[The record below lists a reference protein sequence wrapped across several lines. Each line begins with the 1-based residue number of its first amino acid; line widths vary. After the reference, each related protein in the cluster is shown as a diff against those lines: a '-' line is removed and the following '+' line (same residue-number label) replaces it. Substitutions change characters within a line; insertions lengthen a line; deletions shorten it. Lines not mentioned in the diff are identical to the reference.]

1 MKQLLLSFYG
11 DDFTGSADAME
22 ALCLGGVRCVL
33 FLEPP
38 TREQLNER
46 FSDLRAVGVAGASRT
61 MTPAQM
67 DAHLPGVFRQMRELG
82 AAIAHY
88 KVCSTFDS
96 SPTVGSIGRAIDIG
110 QRVFNSPFV
119 PLVVGAPALKRYCL
133 FGNLF
138 ASFNAGSAGGV
149 TEMHRIDRHPV
160 MSRHPVTPMR
170 EGDLR
175 LHLAAQT
182 DKRIALFDIL
192 QMTGAPDEVDERLGK
207 LLAGGPEVVLFDV
220 LDDERLAEAGR
231 LIWQSCGDDTLFV
244 AGSSGVEYA
253 LAAHWQSSG
262 ALGEAADYPAAGEVT
277 QLVVMSG
284 SCSAVTKGQIE
295 WAETHGYAAFEMDAV
310 KLADEE
316 TAEGARA
323 QLRRQALSALSEGR
337 SVVLY
342 SAKGPDDPRIA
353 ATAEAMRSRGLD
365 ELSARER
372 LGEQQGVLLRELLQ
386 ASKLSRACV
395 AGGDTSSH
403 AVRQF
408 GIYAL
413 GLRTPLAPGSPLC
426 RVYSHDARFDG
437 LELAMKGGQH
447 GRADYFD
454 CVRRGLY

>member
-1 MKQLLLSFYG
+1 MMKRLLLSFYG

-38 TREQLNER
+38 TREQLEER

-67 DAHLPGVFRQMRELG
+67 EAHLPGVFRRLRELG

-138 ASFNAGSAGGV
+138 ASFSAGGV
-149 TEMHRIDRHPV
+149 TEIHRIDRHPV
-160 MSRHPVTPMR
+160 MSRHPVTPIR

-175 LHLAAQT
+175 RHLAAQT

-192 QMTGAPDEVDERLGK
+192 QLSGESEEVDARLRRM
-207 LLAGGPEVVLFDV
+207 LAESPDVVLFDV

-231 LIWQSCGDDTLFV
+231 LIWQSCGDNTLFV

-253 LAAHWQSSG
+253 LAAYWRSSG
-262 ALGEAADYPAAGEVT
+262 AIDESSTYPAAGEVA
-277 QLVVMSG
+277 QLVVVSG

-295 WAETHGYAAFEMDAV
+295 WAEAHGYAAFEMDSV
-310 KLADEE
+310 RLAGEE
-316 TAEGARA
+316 TAEAARA
-323 QLRRQALSALSEGR
+323 QLRQQALSVLSDGR

-372 LGEQQGVLLRELLQ
+372 LGEQQGILLRELLQ

-403 AVRQF
+403 VVRQL

-447 GRADYFD
+447 GRPDYFD
-454 CVRRGLY
+454 CVRRGFY

>member
-67 DAHLPGVFRQMRELG
+67 DAHLPGVFERLRELD

-110 QRVFNSPFV
+110 RRVFNSPFV
-119 PLVVGAPALKRYCL
+119 PLVVGAPALHRYCL

-138 ASFNAGSAGGV
+138 ASFTAGGV
-149 TEMHRIDRHPV
+149 TETYRIDRHPV

-192 QMTGAPDEVDERLGK
+192 QLTGAPAEVNERLK
-207 LLAGGPEVVLFDV
+207 RVIAQSPEVVLFDV

-231 LIWQSCGDDTLFV
+231 LIWQSCDDGTLFV

-253 LAAHWQSSG
+253 LAAHWRSSG
-262 ALGEAADYPAAGEVT
+262 ALGEAADYPAAGEVA
-277 QLVVMSG
+277 QLVVVSG

-295 WAETHGYAAFEMDAV
+295 WAEAHGYAAFEMDAV
-310 KLADEE
+310 RLADEE
-316 TAEGARA
+316 TAETERA
-323 QLRRQALSALSEGR
+323 QLRQQALSALSAGR

-386 ASKLSRACV
+386 AARLSRACV

-403 AVRQF
+403 AVRQL

-447 GRADYFD
+447 GRPDYFD
-454 CVRRGLY
+454 CVRRGFY

>member
-1 MKQLLLSFYG
+1 MKRLLLSFYG

-46 FSDLRAVGVAGASRT
+46 FSDLLAVGVAGASRT

-67 DAHLPGVFRQMRELG
+67 DAHLPGVFTRLRELG

-138 ASFNAGSAGGV
+138 ASFTAGGV
-149 TEMHRIDRHPV
+149 TDMYRIDRHPV

-192 QMTGAPDEVDERLGK
+192 QLTGAPAEVNERLK
-207 LLAGGPEVVLFDV
+207 RVIAQSPEVVLFDV

-231 LIWQSCGDDTLFV
+231 LIWQSCGDRTLFV

-253 LAAHWQSSG
+253 LAAHWRSSG
-262 ALGEAADYPAAGEVT
+262 ALGEAADYPAAGEAA
-277 QLVVMSG
+277 QLVVVSG

-295 WAETHGYAAFEMDAV
+295 WAEAHGYAAFEMDAV
-310 KLADEE
+310 RLADEE
-316 TAEGARA
+316 TAETERA
-323 QLRRQALSALSEGR
+323 QLRQQALSALSAGR

-386 ASKLSRACV
+386 AARLSRACV

-403 AVRQF
+403 AVRQL

-437 LELAMKGGQH
+437 LDLAMKGGQH
-447 GRADYFD
+447 GRPDYFD
-454 CVRRGLY
+454 CVRRGFY